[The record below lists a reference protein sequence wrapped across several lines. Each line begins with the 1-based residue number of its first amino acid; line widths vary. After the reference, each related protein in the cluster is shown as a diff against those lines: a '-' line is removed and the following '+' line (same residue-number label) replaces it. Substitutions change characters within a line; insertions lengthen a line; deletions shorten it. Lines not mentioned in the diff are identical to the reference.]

1 MKELIRPALAIIWSV
16 ASIATH
22 LGTGQVPPW
31 MLAFTTTCVIWFF
44 RARDIEK
51 KNDKK

>member
-1 MKELIRPALAIIWSV
+1 MKEYIRPALAIIWSV

-22 LGTGQVPPW
+22 LGTGAVPPW
-31 MLAFTTTCVIWFF
+31 MLALTTTCVIWFF

-51 KNDKK
+51 KQLV